1 MLLNL
6 LLPYGA
12 ERLNRRLISDSKGQ
26 SALFDAIMFLVIMI
40 IASSIISVFA
50 DQFSKNAALSQ
61 RDELMDYARDTSE
74 SVFGATLNSTGYEDE
89 DGNIITRPPGDTKV
103 MNLILEELYLI
114 RAGLPSENFAL
125 GYEKDIKICIENL
138 VTSSYHFAITGKYT
152 RYNLD
157 TDIEVFISDIV
168 PNYSSTEEV
177 KSDNIDYSQ
186 LVPKNNLA
194 SIVNSQPM
202 IGGEGEA
209 ELSFLLW
216 R

>member
-1 MLLNL
+1 
-6 LLPYGA
+6 
-12 ERLNRRLISDSKGQ
+12 LISDGKGQ
-26 SALFDAIMFLVIMI
+26 SALFDAVMFLVIMI

-50 DQFSKNAALSQ
+50 DQFSKDAALSQ
-61 RDELMDYARDTSE
+61 RDELMDYAMDTSE
-74 SVFGATLNSTGYEDE
+74 AVFGATLNSTWYEDE

-114 RAGLPSENFAL
+114 RAGIPPENLVL
-125 GYEKDIKICIENL
+125 GYERDIQILIENL
-138 VTSSYHFAITGKYT
+138 VTSSYHFAIMGTYTKYD
-152 RYNLD
+152 LV
-157 TDIEVFISDIV
+157 IKVFISDIV
-168 PNYSSTEEV
+168 PNYSSMEQV
-177 KSDNIDYSQ
+177 RSDGTDYSQ

-194 SIVNSQPM
+194 SVVNSQPM

>member
-1 MLLNL
+1 
-6 LLPYGA
+6 
-12 ERLNRRLISDSKGQ
+12 
-26 SALFDAIMFLVIMI
+26 MFLVIMI

-74 SVFGATLNSTGYEDE
+74 SVFGATLNSTWYEDE